1 MQVSTLSM
9 VFMAV
14 SAVISIGLPV
24 ALFIFIYK
32 KYNAK
37 FMPMIAGVAAFVIF
51 ALVLEQAVHAAVLG
65 RTAIMQNMPLY
76 ILYGV
81 FMAGIFEETARFITF
96 KIFKKT
102 LEKKY
107 RGIETGLSYGVGHGG
122 IEAILLAGTTMIGNI
137 IFSVTINSG
146 NVETLTSKLD
156 GNALANMNY
165 AINALVTTA
174 PYVFAFSGMERMM
187 SITVHIALSIL
198 VFYSVYKEK
207 LWLFPLAI
215 VLHAIVDVP
224 SMLFQ
229 TGIIK
234 SILLVE
240 GIVFVCMVLLVI
252 FTLYLHKKFKDGGNS
267 SDVMRETTG

>member
-37 FMPMIAGVAAFVIF
+37 FMPMIAGAAAFVIF

-65 RTAIMQNMPLY
+65 RTAIMQNTPLY

-96 KIFKKT
+96 KILK
-102 LEKKY
+102 KKY
-107 RGIETGLSYGVGHGG
+107 NGIETGLSYGVGHGG

-215 VLHAIVDVP
+215 MLHAIVDVP

-240 GIVFVCMVLLVI
+240 GIVFVCTVLLAI

-267 SDVMRETTG
+267 SGVIRETTG